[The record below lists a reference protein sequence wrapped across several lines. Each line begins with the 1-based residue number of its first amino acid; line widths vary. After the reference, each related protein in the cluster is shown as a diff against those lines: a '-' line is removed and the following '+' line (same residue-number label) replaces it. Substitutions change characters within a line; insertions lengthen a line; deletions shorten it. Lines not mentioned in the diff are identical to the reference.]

1 MTETLDNDFKPIYN
15 STIST
20 EEGNSSNE
28 NDNLTLQNQIEM
40 EDVLETNVLEG
51 NIKKIWSIFMT

>member
-20 EEGNSSNE
+20 EEENSSNE
-28 NDNLTLQNQIEM
+28 NLTLQNQIEM
-40 EDVLETNVLEG
+40 EDVVETNVLEG
-51 NIKKIWSIFMT
+51 NIKTFWSIFMT